1 MKPRVFREI
10 LEPRLQLPT
19 SVCVG
24 LDSDYTQIPTCVR
37 RESVED
43 TIFDFNRAIIE
54 ATHDFVC
61 AYKPN
66 IAFYEAYGTQGIT
79 ALIRTI
85 KYLNEYRREI
95 PVILDAK
102 RADIGN
108 TNKGYAKFAFHI
120 LGADAITVN
129 PYLGQEAL
137 QPFLEYK
144 NKGIFVLCRTSNPR
158 AGEFQDLLFNGIPLY
173 QVVAQHVATEWN
185 THNNCGLV
193 VGATYPNELREVRNI
208 VGNMPILIPGIGAQD
223 ADLGEAV
230 TAGLDNRGYGIV
242 ANASRSIIF
251 ASKGPDFADA
261 ARKKTQTLSAAIN
274 HYRAA
279 LSR

>member
-1 MKPRVFREI
+1 MKPRVFRDMIEARWS
-10 LEPRLQLPT
+10 LLT
-19 SVCVG
+19 FVCVG
-24 LDSDYTQIPTCVR
+24 LDSDYTQIPACVR
-37 RESVED
+37 TPSVED
-43 TIFDFNRAIIE
+43 TIFYFNREIVE
-54 ATHDFVC
+54 ATRDLVC

-66 IAFYEAYGTQGIT
+66 IAFYEASHVKGIK
-79 ALIRTI
+79 ALYRTI
-85 KYLNEYRREI
+85 KYINAHAPDI

-108 TNKGYAKFAFHI
+108 TNKRYATFAFDI
-120 LGADAITVN
+120 LGSDAITVN

-137 QPFLEYK
+137 HPFLEYK
-144 NKGIFVLCRTSNPR
+144 DKGIFVLCRTSNPR

-185 THNNCGLV
+185 THNNCGLM
-193 VGATYPNELREVRNI
+193 VGATYPDQIREVRNV
-208 VGNMPILIPGIGAQD
+208 VGNMPILIPGIGEQA

-242 ANASRSIIF
+242 VNASRSIIF

-261 ARKKTQTLSAAIN
+261 ARKETKKMSTAIN